1 MTAGTITAHAVH
13 STSLETPPV
22 RAVKA
27 ITTIQKYGRMI
38 GTETTT
44 RKAST
49 ADWAETL
56 RRHARRA
63 SAGPIAA
70 RLGRGPCDCVVGR
83 HQCTSIRGGCRSFFM
98 SISRHSA
105 SAADHADHDQD
116 E

>member
-38 GTETTT
+38 GAEITT

-56 RRHARRA
+56 RRHALRA
-63 SAGPIAA
+63 SAGQSGRASIGEPATASLTAINAPRFAVAA
-70 RLGRGPCDCVVGR
+70 GAFSCPSGATARAQPPR
-83 HQCTSIRGGCRSFFM
+83 RS
-98 SISRHSA
+98 RPG
-105 SAADHADHDQD
+105 
-116 E
+116 

>member
-49 ADWAETL
+49 ADWVEIL
-56 RRHARRA
+56 RRHVRRA
-63 SAGPIAA
+63 SAGQSGRAPATAPAA
-70 RLGRGPCDCVVGR
+70 ASLAAINAPRFAVAAGALSSP
-83 HQCTSIRGGCRSFFM
+83 
-98 SISRHSA
+98 SA
-105 SAADHADHDQD
+105 
-116 E
+116 

>member
-22 RAVKA
+22 LAVKA

-38 GTETTT
+38 GTETKT
-44 RKAST
+44 RKASS

-63 SAGPIAA
+63 SAGQSLRASSA
-70 RLGRGPCDCVVGR
+70 GPATVSLA
-83 HQCTSIRGGCRSFFM
+83 TINAPRSAVAEGV
-98 SISRHSA
+98 SSCP
-105 SAADHADHDQD
+105 SAAT
-116 E
+116 EL

>member
-27 ITTIQKYGRMI
+27 ITTIQKYGRMM

-49 ADWAETL
+49 ADWVEIL
-56 RRHARRA
+56 RHHVRRA
-63 SAGPIAA
+63 SAGQSGRSVDIAPA
-70 RLGRGPCDCVVGR
+70 TASLTAINAPRFEVAAGAFSYP
-83 HQCTSIRGGCRSFFM
+83 
-98 SISRHSA
+98 
-105 SAADHADHDQD
+105 SAATARARPPRRSRPG
-116 E
+116 